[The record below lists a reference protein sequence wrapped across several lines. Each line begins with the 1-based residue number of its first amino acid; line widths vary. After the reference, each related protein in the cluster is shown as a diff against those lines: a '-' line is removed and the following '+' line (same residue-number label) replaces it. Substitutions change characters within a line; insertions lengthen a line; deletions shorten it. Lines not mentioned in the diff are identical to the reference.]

1 MKKSKFTLVIVLGL
15 VLCLLCGT
23 TTTFSWFNR
32 PGSISGDS
40 LTYSGSYNVSN
51 GKDITAV
58 TYAATKDDGSVY
70 SNAQFDFN
78 TLTAVPAHKTKYFCT
93 EVKNTGAAPQSISL
107 FLKNSD
113 SNTLSVGVNSPLRT
127 YKRFT
132 SDSQTSDVVTTP
144 CNVNKK
150 NVYVGF
156 VTADFLPEN
165 FKADRNNLNLGDY
178 FLHYWNDKGSDDAP
192 VNNSFLKKDVEY
204 TLATEGY
211 LNFRANY
218 DISYCTIPYNYN
230 NVKIDK
236 VKMYKKK
243 GNNDKDW
250 YGGDNNDVDKNN
262 TVLWFHWKGNNQDGL
277 TAVYEQTKVNGDLAK
292 AAGIS
297 SFYSK
302 AEAVVGKEFDLSA
315 KAQGTV
321 TYTSSKTDVATVD
334 GNGKVTAIKAG
345 KTTITVTSTG
355 VYGDVITAECEL
367 TVSKEPVKSL
377 YIPIVTNMKVE
388 GTAAGSD
395 PVVTKVY
402 WYIKND
408 TASNAAY
415 SLGDVQISL

>member
-32 PGSISGDS
+32 PGTISGDS
-40 LTYSGSYNVSN
+40 LTYSDSYNVTN

-58 TYAATKDDGSVY
+58 TYAASKPDGSEY
-70 SNAQFDFN
+70 SANPFDFKSLQ
-78 TLTAVPAHKTKYFCT
+78 TVSAHETRYFCT

-107 FLKNSD
+107 FLSNSET
-113 SNTLSVGVNSPLRT
+113 NKLSVGVNSPLRT
-127 YKRFT
+127 YRRVT

-165 FKADRNNLNLGDY
+165 LKADRNNLNPGDY
-178 FLHYWNDKGSDDAP
+178 FLHYWGNGAGDAP
-192 VNNSFLKKDVEY
+192 VNNSFLKSSVEY
-204 TLATEGY
+204 TLATQGY
-211 LNFRANY
+211 SNFNANY

-230 NVKIDK
+230 NVK
-236 VKMYKKK
+236 MYKK
-243 GNNDKDW
+243 NA
-250 YGGDNNDVDKNN
+250 YGGKEWCEGTDNYNVDTYN
-262 TVLWFHWKGNNQDGL
+262 TVLWFHWDNKFR
-277 TAVYEQTKVNGDLAK
+277 TVYEQTNVNGQLAK

-302 AEAVVGKEFDLSA
+302 AEAVVGKTLDLKA
-315 KAQGTV
+315 TAQGTV

-334 GNGKVTAIKAG
+334 GNGKVDAKKAG

-355 VYGDVITAECEL
+355 VYGDKITAECVL
-367 TVSKEPVKSL
+367 TVSKEPVKSS
-377 YIPIVTNMKVE
+377 YIPIVTNMKIE
-388 GTAAGSD
+388 GKTGSD
-395 PVVTKVY
+395 PAVTKVY

-408 TASNAAY
+408 TQNNAVY

>member
-40 LTYSGSYNVSN
+40 LTYSGSYNVTN

-58 TYAATKDDGSVY
+58 TYAASKPDGSEY
-70 SNAQFDFN
+70 SANPFDFKSLQ
-78 TLTAVPAHKTKYFCT
+78 TVSAHETRYFCT
-93 EVKNTGAAPQSISL
+93 EVTNTGAAPQSISL
-107 FLKNSD
+107 FLSNSET
-113 SNTLSVGVNSPLRT
+113 NKLSVGVNSPLRT

-165 FKADRNNLNLGDY
+165 LKADRNNLNPGDY
-178 FLHYWNDKGSDDAP
+178 FLHYWGNGAGDAP
-192 VNNSFLKKDVEY
+192 VNNSFLKSSVEY
-204 TLATEGY
+204 TLATQGY
-211 LNFRANY
+211 SNFNANY

-230 NVKIDK
+230 NVK
-236 VKMYKKK
+236 MYKK
-243 GNNDKDW
+243 NA
-250 YGGDNNDVDKNN
+250 YGGKEWCEGTDNYNVDTYN
-262 TVLWFHWKGNNQDGL
+262 TVLWFHWDNKFR
-277 TAVYEQTKVNGDLAK
+277 TVYEQTKVNGELAK

-302 AEAVVGKEFDLSA
+302 AEAVVGKTLDLKA
-315 KAQGTV
+315 TAQGTV
-321 TYTSSKTDVATVD
+321 TYTSSKNDVATVD
-334 GNGKVTAIKAG
+334 GKGLVTTKKAG

-355 VYGDVITAECEL
+355 VYGDKITAKCEL
-367 TVSKEPVKSL
+367 TVSKEPVKSS
-377 YIPIVTNMKVE
+377 YIPIVTNMKIE
-388 GTAAGSD
+388 GATGSD
-395 PVVTKVY
+395 PAVTKVY

-408 TASNAAY
+408 TQNAAPY
-415 SLGDVQISL
+415 LLGDVQISL

>member
-58 TYAATKDDGSVY
+58 TYAASKPDGSAY
-70 SNAQFDFN
+70 KTDPFDFKSLQ
-78 TLTAVPAHKTKYFCT
+78 TVSAHETRYFCT

-107 FLKNSD
+107 FLKNSET
-113 SNTLSVGVNSPLRT
+113 NKLSVGVNSPLRT

-132 SDSQTSDVVTTP
+132 SDSQTSDVSTTP

-156 VTADFLPEN
+156 VTADSYPTIPKN
-165 FKADRNNLNLGDY
+165 FQADRNSLSNGDY
-178 FLHYWNDKGSDDAP
+178 YLRYWKDGDIGDAR
-192 VNNSFLKKDVEY
+192 VNNSFLKSGVQY
-204 TLATEGY
+204 TLATRS
-211 LNFRANY
+211 NFKAKY
-218 DISYCTIPYNYN
+218 DISYCTIPYNYS
-230 NVKIDK
+230 
-236 VKMYKKK
+236 VKMYKKIN
-243 GNNDKDW
+243 GNNEIW
-250 YGGDNNDVDKNN
+250 CYGDNNNNVDTKN
-262 TVLWFHWKGNNQDGL
+262 TVLGFYNIGNNQDDRL
-277 TAVYEQTKVNGDLAK
+277 TADYEQTKVNGVLAK

-302 AEAVVGKEFDLSA
+302 AEAVVDKTLDLKA
-315 KAQGTV
+315 TAQGTV

-334 GNGKVTAIKAG
+334 GKGLVTTKKAG

-355 VYGDVITAECEL
+355 VYGDKITAKCVL
-367 TVSKEPVKSL
+367 TVSKKPAKSS
-377 YIPIVTNMKVE
+377 YIPIVTNMKIE
-388 GTAAGSD
+388 GKADND

-408 TASNAAY
+408 TASDAEY
-415 SLGDVQISL
+415 SLGDLQISL